1 MRIALTGASGFI
13 GAALARD
20 LAKAGHDVTAMVR
33 EESRR
38 DHIEPNVD
46 RFVVGA
52 NDDAEA
58 RRQLLDGA
66 DVVIHN
72 SFDWSV
78 LKAKDFAAHSRS
90 NLQAS
95 LDLLQESDGRP
106 FIFMSSIAVHHH
118 MHDRWEGVIDESH
131 PARPGTLYGAMKV
144 AMEAHMWAAN
154 AERNQLVT
162 SIRPCAVYGIDPR
175 FRRSIGWPIVD
186 AVKKGQPFTRQGG
199 GKFVHV
205 DDVAAATV
213 ASIDNPRASPRVYN
227 LVDCYARWSDWA
239 AISAELLGVKVEIDD
254 SSPAAP
260 KNSFD
265 TSDVEADLGVAMNRG
280 HDGIR
285 RHLSELIALSED
297 AA

>member
-20 LAKAGHDVTAMVR
+20 LVGAGHVVNALVR
-33 EESRR
+33 TESRR
-38 DHIEPNVD
+38 DHIESLVD

-52 NDDAEA
+52 NDDQRSRAE
-58 RRQLLDGA
+58 LLADA

-78 LKAKDFAAHSRS
+78 LKARDFAAHSRA

-95 LDLLQESDGRP
+95 LDLLQESEGRP
-106 FIFMSSIAVHHH
+106 FVFMSSIAVHHH
-118 MHDRWEGVIDESH
+118 MHERWDGVIDESH

-144 AMEAHMWAAN
+144 AMEAHMWAAH
-154 AERNQLVT
+154 AECGQVVT

-175 FRRSIGWPIVD
+175 LRRSIGWPILD
-186 AVKKGQPFTRQGG
+186 AVRKGQPFSRAGG

-213 ASIDNPRASPRVYN
+213 ASIGNPAASPRVYN

-239 AISAELLGVKVEIDD
+239 AISCDLLGVEVDIDD
-254 SSPAAP
+254 SSPAQP
-260 KNSFD
+260 RNRFD
-265 TSDVEADLGVAMNRG
+265 TSDVQSDLGVAMNRG

-285 RHLSELIALSED
+285 RHLTELIAQSEEES
-297 AA
+297 